1 MSVTPTQALILW
13 SLLARHGE
21 ALQGDLVPAVKK
33 ADREALAAQ
42 GLVAVEKRGSPFFL
56 TVTDKGWRW
65 AGDHMREPLP
75 PGFRALQ
82 DWLMRIEQHLARSGE
97 TLATF
102 IGPAPEATA
111 PPPKPT
117 RKRETKKSA
126 AAPKPPGKP
135 VPRKPAAPRPPGPRK
150 LRARI
155 EAAYLTLTGGARAQ
169 GVRLSA
175 LRAELA
181 DIDRA
186 TLDAGLARILKGDR
200 SAILS
205 QLSDPKALTPA
216 EREAAYSPAGEPFHL
231 LWIQS

>member
-21 ALQGDLVPAVKK
+21 APQGDLVPAVKK
-33 ADREALAAQ
+33 PDREALAAQ
-42 GLVAVEKRGSPFFL
+42 GLVAVEKRGRSFVL
-56 TVTDKGWRW
+56 TVTDRGWHW
-65 AGDHMREPLP
+65 AGSHLDAPLP
-75 PGFRALQ
+75 PSFRTLQ
-82 DWLMRIEQHLARSGE
+82 DWLARIGQHLVRTGG
-97 TLATF
+97 TLADL
-102 IGPAPEATA
+102 IGPAPA
-111 PPPKPT
+111 
-117 RKRETKKSA
+117 SA
-126 AAPKPPGKP
+126 VPDAAPKPPGKRA
-135 VPRKPAAPRPPGPRK
+135 PRKAATPRAPGPRQ

-169 GVRLSA
+169 GVRLSQ

-216 EREAAYSPAGEPFHL
+216 ERAAAYSPAGEPFHL